1 MIIMYHMN
9 ILLVNTER
17 VRLANKQIYSLDVKI
32 MEIRFEKVFKSLT
45 NIKGPPQKNYKFM
58 GNIS

>member
-1 MIIMYHMN
+1 MN
-9 ILLVNTER
+9 ILFVNTER